1 MDDHT
6 GGYAAL
12 TDYSIV
18 YLRSTKR
25 PVRYIEAEV
34 LSEEDGSDTELVR
47 KDSNNEAS
55 KITASSPIKKPKVS
69 NKEKKATP
77 AEDNEST
84 GVKENELQESSK
96 PKTTKKE
103 ANTKNASKK
112 KKWKK
117 GETTKCQLKI
127 LLM

>member
-69 NKEKKATP
+69 KQEKKATP

-96 PKTTKKE
+96 PKTTKKRPIQ
-103 ANTKNASKK
+103 KK
-112 KKWKK
+112 LARKRKGKKVR
-117 GETTKCQLKI
+117 QQSVSLKFY
-127 LLM
+127 